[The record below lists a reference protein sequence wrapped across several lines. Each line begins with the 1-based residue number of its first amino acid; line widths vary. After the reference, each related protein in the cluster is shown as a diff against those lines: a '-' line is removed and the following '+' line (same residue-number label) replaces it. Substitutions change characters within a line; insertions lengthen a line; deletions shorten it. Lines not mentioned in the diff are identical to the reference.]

1 MNSSMWVIV
10 SVALLTG
17 IACFWRGERML
28 AWYPVPIKG
37 VAGRAVIALLFTVVA
52 VIFGLV
58 ANSVYGRLVASRPDT
73 AAQIYLG
80 VGVGVAVLL
89 TVAGFIVPA
98 VIKRQ
103 GPVVAWAVMNFLWGV
118 GYGWVL
124 PLVLRS

>member
-17 IACFWRGERML
+17 IVCFWRGERML

-52 VIFGLV
+52 AIFGLV

-73 AAQIYLG
+73 AAQIYLW

-98 VIKRQ
+98 AIKRQ
-103 GPVVAWAVMNFLWGV
+103 GPVVAWAVMNLLWGV

>member
-1 MNSSMWVIV
+1 MNNSIWVIA

-17 IACFWRGERML
+17 IVCFWRGERML

-37 VAGRAVIALLFTVVA
+37 VAGRIVIALLFTVVA
-52 VIFGLV
+52 IIFGLV

-73 AAQIYLG
+73 AAQIYLW

-89 TVAGFIVPA
+89 TVAGFIVPSA
-98 VIKRQ
+98 IKRQ
-103 GPVVAWAVMNFLWGV
+103 GPVVAWAVMNFLWGI

>member
-1 MNSSMWVIV
+1 MWVIV

-17 IACFWRGERML
+17 IVCFWRGERML

-37 VAGRAVIALLFTVVA
+37 VAGRIVIALLFTVVA
-52 VIFGLV
+52 AIFGLV

-73 AAQIYLG
+73 AAQIYLW

-98 VIKRQ
+98 AIKRQ
-103 GPVVAWAVMNFLWGV
+103 GPVVAWAIMNFLWGV

-124 PLVLRS
+124 PRVLRS

>member
-17 IACFWRGERML
+17 IVCFWRGERML

-52 VIFGLV
+52 AIFGLV

-73 AAQIYLG
+73 AVQIYLG

-98 VIKRQ
+98 AVKRQ